1 MEQERIIKFLNV
13 IGTAAGNQLSANY
26 NEKVTEG
33 MIKSTTELIAN
44 PPLVFKKE
52 IVLHFTK
59 CGQKM
64 YQRLQASVILI
75 RNVSPKILENFRLA
89 IENICK
95 VNETKR
101 N

>member
-1 MEQERIIKFLNV
+1 MEERIITFLNV
-13 IGTAAGNQLSANY
+13 IGTATGTKHSASY
-26 NEKVTEG
+26 NEKVIEG
-33 MIKSTTELIAN
+33 MIKSTTELITQ

-52 IVLHFTK
+52 IVLHFSK

-64 YQRLQASVILI
+64 YQRLKASVILI

-95 VNETKR
+95 VNEMK
-101 N
+101 